1 MEGTTMNNMRKIK
14 SCSLCGQQGHNKR
27 SCPKKSVDDTFVR
40 DSSEQSESVHSESVH
55 SESVHSDSVQS
66 EEQSEYIEVE
76 ETITTSPK
84 EETLISL
91 LLECQGYGIEPD
103 IFEIWLHNY
112 RPCPLKHVKYTQD
125 KGMSKYYIMTYL
137 RVLHDIDRYL

>member
-27 SCPKKSVDDTFVR
+27 SCPKKPVDDTFVR
-40 DSSEQSESVHSESVH
+40 DSSEQSESVQSESVH
-55 SESVHSDSVQS
+55 SESVQS